1 MAGWRFEVLLLHSC
15 CLLLEREIE
24 STRTGEIIRALERS
38 CSCGERGGFVWKVH
52 VFLWFMSE

>member
-52 VFLWFMSE
+52 VFL